1 MKRECQVRICGSLGG
16 KFPGATRRR
25 SLRLGNRD
33 ESRIADLT
41 ATGLEALGAEV

>member
-1 MKRECQVRICGSLGG
+1 VSAYGGSDLNFWGSLDHH
-16 KFPGATRRR
+16 